1 MPNAKHKEKVKET
14 SDVLKD
20 CREVL
25 YDGSNEI
32 VAQMLAFMNRVDGRL
47 KQIETQD
54 GSLVGLGM
62 GGEFEFRFNTQI
74 FVKLLLTKIVIQHFQ
89 EPEGQQ
95 GPDCSQTL
103 SILSF
108 QILSN

>member
-25 YDGSNEI
+25 HDGSNEI
-32 VAQMLAFMNRVDGRL
+32 VAQMLAFMN
-47 KQIETQD
+47 
-54 GSLVGLGM
+54 S
-62 GGEFEFRFNTQI
+62 
-74 FVKLLLTKIVIQHFQ
+74 VIQHFQ

-95 GPDCSQTL
+95 GPDCSQTP
-103 SILSF
+103 SKLSF
-108 QILSN
+108 QIPSN